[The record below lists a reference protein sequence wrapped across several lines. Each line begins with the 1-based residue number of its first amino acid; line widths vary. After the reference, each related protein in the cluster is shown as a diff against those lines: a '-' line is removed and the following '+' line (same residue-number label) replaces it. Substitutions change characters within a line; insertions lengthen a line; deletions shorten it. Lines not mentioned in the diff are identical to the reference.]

1 MLDVL
6 PPTFIPQHDAPPK
19 AEPKKVSIS
28 AEREEVL
35 VAPSTPSP
43 SLRDGLVEVSLAP
56 SYEEKR
62 DEKEEGEKE
71 EGEEAKKEE
80 EEEEGQVVP
89 SEKEEEGGDQE
100 GPKEGED
107 AFQSILV
114 EDPSYSS
121 MSIKELRELCSKRSL
136 PSQGKKSVLID
147 RLLGRVEEEAP

>member
-19 AEPKKVSIS
+19 AEPKKVSI
-28 AEREEVL
+28 

-43 SLRDGLVEVSLAP
+43 SLQDGLVEVSLAP
-56 SYEEKR
+56 SSEEKR
-62 DEKEEGEKE
+62 DKEEKEEGEKA
-71 EGEEAKKEE
+71 EGEHRGEVEEAKKEE

-100 GPKEGED
+100 GPKGGED

-147 RLLGRVEEEAP
+147 RLLGRVEEEVP